1 MSLET
6 IEIETANSPT
16 ASMIVLHGLGADGND
31 FVPVAQ
37 ELDLSAVGPVRFI
50 FPHAPTMPVTIN
62 QGFVMPAWYDL
73 RAADVNARADVA
85 GVRASRERID
95 ALIAAERAR
104 GVKANRIVLAGFSQ
118 GGVIAIYAGLR
129 HPERLGGVVGLST
142 YVVDPD
148 SLPREASP
156 TNRDVPVFMAH
167 GTEDPVIRFAWAE
180 ASRRVLEANG
190 WKVEWHAY
198 RMEHSANQDELRKVG
213 AFIARVLGP

>member
-1 MSLET
+1 M
-6 IEIETANSPT
+6 
-16 ASMIVLHGLGADGND
+16 
-31 FVPVAQ
+31 
-37 ELDLSAVGPVRFI
+37 
-50 FPHAPTMPVTIN
+50 
-62 QGFVMPAWYDL
+62 
-73 RAADVNARADVA
+73 
-85 GVRASRERID
+85 
-95 ALIAAERAR
+95 
-104 GVKANRIVLAGFSQ
+104 
-118 GGVIAIYAGLR
+118 
-129 HPERLGGVVGLST
+129 
-142 YVVDPD
+142 VDPD